1 MRTTKRRLSW
11 AERPVNEDDAHND
24 THDDTHDEEMKVRG
38 KGIDSHDNSSC
49 NSDANQTLLAGEGD
63 EIETLLGITP
73 IHSSS
78 SMKKHQ
84 YGSDDHTVPPT
95 SILGTGRKER
105 RLSWADLT
113 EHPELNKET
122 ETLNSWDGKSIND
135 RFKRRNSEI
144 SRISV
149 ATYRNV
155 TSSKSPSDSGGC
167 TPSGL
172 ISNTLNCI
180 QDDEIGTDTIL
191 ERKKSRSIWC
201 LRTLTLTTLTAA
213 ALIVALLTYTYSRGA
228 EMKVFK
234 TQYQD
239 SVVKVSEAISLDIN
253 NKLNTAMSF
262 SAMYTSRYGPEDSWP
277 NVTMPNFQEQ
287 ARGQLAIA
295 DGIAISFNPII
306 TNETKAGWE
315 AHAVESVNILGEEKV
330 IERVKNG
337 IRPNMT
343 QDIIEA
349 SESRY
354 PDHMVPVWQIYP
366 IKINWKA
373 VMFDL
378 HSEINRQRALDD
390 MLEYQVPTI
399 TGLLHLV
406 QHDEMDPSSIL
417 FFPVF
422 NYLDKSEFF
431 RRVEGSISIVFTW
444 ADILRSVLP
453 GYIKGLIVVLES
465 SVSDE
470 LDNQQFTYSI
480 SGGEVTLIGEGDRHD
495 VYFDH
500 YEHVVFANVA
510 QDAENLGIV
519 DYLIMYELR
528 IYPSMV
534 FQEQYL
540 TKQPL
545 IMTIVVMFIFI
556 LTSVIF
562 LIYDYLV
569 HNRQNAIMTF
579 AQRSGRIVNSMF
591 PSGVQERLFSSN
603 EQLERQTICDTNA
616 VDEKDKDD
624 GTIRSG
630 STTSRNP
637 KHHIKKILKGNS
649 SKSSSTKEKANI
661 QGYIQ
666 NTPPIA
672 DLFKNTTIMFADMVS
687 FTAWSSKHS
696 PEDVFYLLETLFLE
710 FDKVAEQKGV
720 FKLGTIG
727 KDNLLPC
734 ISIVNLHPLILIFNV
749 YRFF

>member
-1 MRTTKRRLSW
+1 MQKNKQTSQSIGRSKESTPSRPTRRLSW
-11 AERPVNEDDAHND
+11 VDQVIDQQEPKEYHEIDNCDKNNNRYVRRRSSETSSTRQSHTKLNHNSND
-24 THDDTHDEEMKVRG
+24 YVEEK
-38 KGIDSHDNSSC
+38 KIINSILH
-49 NSDANQTLLAGEGD
+49 NNNRANQ
-63 EIETLLGITP
+63 
-73 IHSSS
+73 SS
-78 SMKKHQ
+78 
-84 YGSDDHTVPPT
+84 P
-95 SILGTGRKER
+95 
-105 RLSWADLT
+105 
-113 EHPELNKET
+113 
-122 ETLNSWDGKSIND
+122 
-135 RFKRRNSEI
+135 
-144 SRISV
+144 
-149 ATYRNV
+149 
-155 TSSKSPSDSGGC
+155 
-167 TPSGL
+167 
-172 ISNTLNCI
+172 
-180 QDDEIGTDTIL
+180 IL
-191 ERKKSRSIWC
+191 ERKQRRTNSSTSSNSRNTSSHNSGNRFSAISTPLTCMNDDGVITEAILEKKKSRAVWC
-201 LRTLTLTTLTAA
+201 LRTLTLTTLSAA
-213 ALIVALLTYTYSRGA
+213 ALIVAILTYTYSRDS
-228 EMKVFK
+228 EMKVFQ

-262 SAMYTSRYGPEDSWP
+262 SAMYTSKYGAEDSWP
-277 NVTMPNFQEQ
+277 NVTMPHFQEQ

-306 TNETKAGWE
+306 TSETKAGWE

-330 IERVKNG
+330 VERVKEG

-349 SESRY
+349 SDSRY
-354 PDHMVPVWQIYP
+354 PDHMVPVWQIHP
-366 IKINWKA
+366 IQTNWKA

-378 HSEINRQRALDD
+378 HSETNRQRALDD

-399 TGLLHLV
+399 TGLIHLV

-422 NYLDKSEFF
+422 NHLGQSEFF
-431 RRVEGSISIVFTW
+431 TKVEGSISIVFTW

-470 LDNQQFTYSI
+470 LDKQQFTYSI
-480 SGGEVTLIGEGDRHD
+480 SGDEVTLIGEGDKHD
-495 VYFDH
+495 VRFDDF
-500 YEHVVFANVA
+500 EHVVFANVA

-545 IMTIVVMFIFI
+545 IMTIVVIFIFV

-579 AQRSGRIVNSMF
+579 AQQSGRIVNSMF

-603 EQLERQTICDTNA
+603 EQLERQTICDNNA
-616 VDEKDKDD
+616 TDKE
-624 GTIRSG
+624 GKNVLIS
-630 STTSRNP
+630 SFKTTSKRNP
-637 KHHIKKILKGNS
+637 TYHIKNFLKGKGVF
-649 SKSSSTKEKANI
+649 SKSQSTSDKVDV

-687 FTAWSSKHS
+687 FTEWSSMHS

-710 FDKVAEQKGV
+710 FDKLAEQMGV

-727 KDNLLPC
+727 EDNLL
-734 ISIVNLHPLILIFNV
+734 
-749 YRFF
+749 